1 MTLTTDEIVAL
12 PKVLLHDHLDGGLR
26 PSTLIELSA
35 EVGHELPS
43 TDPDELAAIF
53 ATNAASGDLVRYLEA
68 FAHSAA
74 VMQSA
79 DNIRRIAREAVVDL
93 AADGVI
99 YAELRY
105 APEQHLEGGLTL
117 QEVVE
122 AVQAGIDEGV
132 AEASEARHTIRVGAL
147 LDAMRHLDRSLEI
160 AELALA
166 NRGRC
171 CVGFDIAGP
180 ELGFPVENHR
190 AAFELLRDNHMPVT
204 IHAGE
209 ADGAESVGQAL
220 GLGAARR
227 IGHGVRVHEDI
238 ADIDSDEPTL
248 GVIAQHALDQ
258 QIPLECCPTSNVQT
272 GAAPSLEN
280 HPMHALRDLGFA
292 VTVNTDNRLVS
303 GVSMSGEFGE
313 LVKVGWTKE
322 DLLEATLI
330 AAWAAF
336 LPYEERG
343 DLAELVLEGFGID
356 LGDL

>member
-1 MTLTTDEIVAL
+1 MTLTSDEILAL
-12 PKVLLHDHLDGGLR
+12 PKVVLHDHLDGGLR
-26 PSTLIELSA
+26 PATLIELA
-35 EVGHELPS
+35 AQVGHELPS

-53 ATNAASGDLVRYLEA
+53 AKNAASGDLVRYLEA
-68 FAHSAA
+68 FAHTAV

-105 APEQHLEGGLTL
+105 APEQHLEGGLSL

-122 AVQAGIDEGV
+122 VVQAGIDEGV
-132 AEASEARHTIRVGAL
+132 AEAAEAHHTIRATAL

-160 AELALA
+160 AELAIA

-209 ADGAESVGQAL
+209 ADGVDSVSQAL

-227 IGHGVRVHEDI
+227 LGHGVRVHEDI
-238 ADIDSDEPTL
+238 ADIDADEPTL
-248 GVIAQHALDQ
+248 GVVARHALEE

-272 GAAPSLEN
+272 GAAPSIEA
-280 HPMHALRDLGFA
+280 HPMHRLRDLGFA

-303 GVSMSGEFGE
+303 GVSMGGEFAE
-313 LVKVGWTKE
+313 LVRVGWTKE

-330 AAWAAF
+330 AAWGAF
-336 LPYEERG
+336 LPYDERG
-343 DLAELVLEGFGID
+343 DLAELVLEGFGIEF
-356 LGDL
+356 